1 MTVLNEFFSHI
12 LYKNKKVKFMN
23 KSSSNHNLFSENR
36 YTDRHGIEHNIFHKI
51 NSEPA
56 DKDSIY
62 EAILKTLGKSPN
74 KYWK

>member
-1 MTVLNEFFSHI
+1 
-12 LYKNKKVKFMN
+12 MN
-23 KSSSNHNLFSENR
+23 KRSSNNILFSENK

-62 EAILKTLGKSPN
+62 EALLKTLGKYPN
-74 KYWK
+74 K